1 VTKTR
6 RLIAIRLVLGDVGGN
21 V

>member
-6 RLIAIRLVLGDVGGN
+6 RLRPDTWHLRP
-21 V
+21 